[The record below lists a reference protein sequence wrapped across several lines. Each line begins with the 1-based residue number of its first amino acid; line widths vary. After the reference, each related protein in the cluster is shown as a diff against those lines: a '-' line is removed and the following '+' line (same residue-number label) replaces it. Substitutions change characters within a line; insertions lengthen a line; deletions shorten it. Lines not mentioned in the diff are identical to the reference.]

1 MTPFKYKHFTTCCK
15 KLADY
20 MRENMTKLLIAP
32 VFGKEILEGNWTEI
46 LNIMKNTLPNCDLTV
61 IRQ

>member
-1 MTPFKYKHFTTCCK
+1 MVPFKYKHFKTCCN
-15 KLADY
+15 KLAKY
-20 MRENMTKLLIAP
+20 IEENKIKNLVAP

-46 LNIMKNTLPNCDLTV
+46 LGIIKNTFPNTDLTV